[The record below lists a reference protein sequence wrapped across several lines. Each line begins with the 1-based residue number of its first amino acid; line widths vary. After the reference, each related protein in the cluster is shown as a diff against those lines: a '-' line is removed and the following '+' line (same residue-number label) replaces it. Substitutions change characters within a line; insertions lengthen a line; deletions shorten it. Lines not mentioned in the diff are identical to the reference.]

1 MPGRARSRRRREC
14 GVTASAV
21 SHVIQGAG
29 TGVGTDGHTHANK
42 DLLDALS
49 VVAGYLLAGGAKISA
64 GLADEAGH
72 AASARTLDADS
83 PMMSQFLRKD
93 VADTAEALIT
103 FAAGLVSKGDVVTE
117 AGLSVGGDAN
127 ITGDIEGNNLTAQQ
141 QVSGATVL
149 VRTLLQL
156 GKDTGWHIDNL
167 GQAVLNTLT
176 LAGLLAG
183 KDATFETLTVTK
195 GAHFF
200 EVIIDKLR
208 SQQGA
213 VIITAANGKVDAV
226 EENGSFHGYDL
237 YFRASDGDGRAITAS
252 WRAGD
257 GLICQTF
264 NAASGSSYAAS
275 NRYYWMRVLE
285 VSSAPVTRA
294 DGNAYH
300 RVTVSAEQGYMDPSS
315 NATPAAGDEVTQ
327 LGYDATVDA
336 NPLTGKALAARQG
349 AIVLSA
355 YPIPD
360 TELVPSLIATYRGI
374 NDFTLSPHRATY
386 LDASTAQF
394 IGNLIVKASA
404 TDAGTDIN
412 TFVTNIAEAKS
423 SAAALVVRQGLEAL
437 ISAEVTRANGA
448 EARIEAKADGI
459 VSRVTDAEG
468 NITELQQTAEEIHMG
483 LRGNGE
489 AGTNLLANPDLTQ
502 ANVQAAWTLT
512 DSTGSAHVEY
522 HTTVGGDGAEEHVL
536 DVDQSGIQPTSGQAF
551 SAAQAVTAVIEP
563 GGTYVASAYVR
574 NADYDA
580 STGRACQ
587 MALLIE
593 SGYWAV
599 TPVGDENPT
608 QEEWY
613 ERTGTTYVLS
623 RDTQVVD
630 GKTYYARGAV
640 EWVSAG
646 YTGSNVQ
653 MSTDRTDGLTWT
665 RQLISITDTE
675 WHRVWLVFRVP
686 DMVPQS
692 LRFVMR
698 LHIASNQYGSHWQME
713 LPKLELGTRPTA
725 WSAMSDALKRTGI
738 DITRGKI
745 RLDADTVEVA
755 KDLTIGGHTRIGGW
769 IYNEVNEIDGNNA
782 TDMSMGAFNVF
793 GRSRSDVMNKW
804 MNGDTSYDAD
814 FVDGHPVN
822 NEDVIRFPE
831 CGANL
836 LWSSDDLGELVLPFY
851 AALVP
856 ATTQNPY
863 VLKDYDT
870 ISTYAWAES
879 SYDYLNSLL
888 KDPFG
893 TALPY
898 VGSRMLIRHTG
909 GDSLYLYGV
918 KGFGRVYRGFSD
930 SYSAMIMEYDP
941 WGYYTHV
948 WHITELKDSIHSES
962 LNANYVTRSMLIE
975 AVEQVRNNFLTW
987 NGSRRTYY
995 DTVAV
1000 TIGNGV
1006 SMKVALDIYEGTS
1019 PMTME
1024 GGEYVELRC
1033 TMADGEIYWEIQD
1046 NGTI

>member
-1 MPGRARSRRRREC
+1 MITPEQRQQLL
-14 GVTASAV
+14 TK
-21 SHVIQGAG
+21 AG
-29 TGVGTDGHTHANK
+29 
-42 DLLDALS
+42 
-49 VVAGYLLAGGAKISA
+49 VVANETEDSANDANRIGTLFAEIVRALGDGLLQTDIATLLA
-64 GLADEAGH
+64 D
-72 AASARTLDADS
+72 
-83 PMMSQFLRKD
+83 QFLRKD
-93 VADTAEALIT
+93 TADTASGIIT
-103 FAAGLVSKGDVVTE
+103 FAKGLVSVLKAVFQADVEV
-117 AGLSVGGDAN
+117 AGNIHVGGSATVDED
-127 ITGDIEGNNLTAQQ
+127 IDGDNLTAQQ

-156 GKDTGWHIDNL
+156 GKDTGWSIDAM
-167 GQAVLNTLT
+167 GRAVLNTLT
-176 LAGLLAG
+176 LSGLLAG
-183 KDATFETLTVTK
+183 KDATLETLTVTK
-195 GAHFF
+195 AAHFF
-200 EVIIDKLR
+200 ELIIDKLR

-226 EENGSFHGYDL
+226 EVNGSVHGYDL

-275 NRYYWMRVLE
+275 NRYYWMRVLD

-300 RVTVSAEQGYMDPSS
+300 RVTVSSEQGYMDPSS

-327 LGYDATVDA
+327 LGYDATVDS
-336 NPLTGKALAARQG
+336 NPLTGKALAARQS
-349 AIVLSA
+349 AIVFSA
-355 YPIPD
+355 YPTPD
-360 TELVPSLIATYRGI
+360 TELTPPLIATYRGI
-374 NDFTLSPHRATY
+374 DDFTLSSHRATY
-386 LDASTAQF
+386 IDAETARF
-394 IGNLIVKASA
+394 IGSLIVKASA

-412 TFVTNIAEAKS
+412 TYVTNIAETK
-423 SAAALVVRQGLEAL
+423 SAAAALEVRQGLEAR
-437 ISAEVTRANGA
+437 ISAEVTRINGE

-468 NITELQQTAEEIHMG
+468 NISELQQTADEIHMS

-489 AGTNLLANPDLTQ
+489 AGTNLLTRPDLTQ

-630 GKTYYARGAV
+630 GKTYYAKAAV
-640 EWVSAG
+640 EFVSAG
-646 YTGSNVQ
+646 YTGGNVQ

-665 RQLISITDTE
+665 RQLYRITDTE

-713 LPKLELGTRPTA
+713 LPKLELGTRPSA
-725 WSAMSDALKRTGI
+725 WSAMGDALKRTGI

-755 KDLTIGGHTRIGGW
+755 RDLTIGGHTRVGGW

-782 TDMSMGAFNVF
+782 TDMSTGAFNVF
-793 GRSRSDVMNKW
+793 GRSDVMNKW
-804 MNGDTSYDAD
+804 MTGDTSYDAD

-836 LWSSDDLGELVLPFY
+836 LWSSDDIGELVLPFY

-870 ISTYAWAES
+870 LSTYAWAES
-879 SYDYLNSLL
+879 SYDYLNNLL

-918 KGFGRVYRGFSD
+918 KGFGRVYRAVQGT
-930 SYSAMIMEYDP
+930 YSAMIMEYDP

-948 WHITELKDSIHSES
+948 WHITELTDTIHGTP
-962 LNANYVTRSMLIE
+962 LNATYATRSMLME
-975 AVEQVRNNFLTW
+975 AVEQVRGTFLNW
-987 NGSRRTYY
+987 DGSRRSYY
-995 DTVAV
+995 STAL
-1000 TIGNGV
+1000 TEISNGV

-1024 GGEYVELRC
+1024 GGQYVELRC

>member
-21 SHVIQGAG
+21 NHVIQGAG

-156 GKDTGWHIDNL
+156 GQGTGWHIDNL

-200 EVIIDKLR
+200 EVIIDRLR

-252 WRAGD
+252 WRVGD

-300 RVTVSAEQGYMDPSS
+300 RVTVSSEQGYMDPSS

-327 LGYDATVDA
+327 LGYDATVDS

-374 NDFTLSPHRATY
+374 DDFTLSPHRATY
-386 LDASTAQF
+386 IDAETARF

-412 TFVTNIAEAKS
+412 TYVTNIAETKS
-423 SAAALVVRQGLEAL
+423 AAAALVVQQGLDAQ
-437 ISAEVTRANGA
+437 IRAEVTRASGA
-448 EARIEAKADGI
+448 ETRIEAKADGLT
-459 VSRVTDAEG
+459 SRVTDAEG
-468 NITELQQTAEEIHMG
+468 NISELQQTAEEIHMG

-489 AGTNLLANPDLTQ
+489 AGTNLLTLPDLTQ
-502 ANVQAAWTLT
+502 ANVQAAWTLM
-512 DSTGSAHVEY
+512 DSTGSANVAYLTE
-522 HTTVGGDGAEEHVL
+522 TGQDGIEEHML
-536 DVDQSGIQPTSGQAF
+536 DVDQSDIQPTSGQAF
-551 SAAQAVTAVIEP
+551 SVSQMITSVIEP
-563 GGTYVASAYVR
+563 GGTYVVSAYVR
-574 NADYDA
+574 NTGYSA
-580 STGRACQ
+580 SAATQ

-599 TPVGDENPT
+599 TPAGGENPA

-613 ERTGTTYVLS
+613 ERSGNSYVLS
-623 RDTQVVD
+623 QDTLVVE
-630 GKTYYARGAV
+630 GKTYYAKAAV
-640 EWVSAG
+640 EFVSAG

-653 MSTDRTDGLTWT
+653 MSTDRTDGVTWT
-665 RQLISITDTE
+665 RQLYSIADTE
-675 WHRVWLVFRVP
+675 WHRVWLVFSVP

-769 IYNEVNEIDGNNA
+769 IYNEVNEISGNNA

-793 GRSRSDVMNKW
+793 CRSDVMNKW
-804 MNGDTSYDAD
+804 MTGDTSYDAD

-948 WHITELKDSIHSES
+948 WHITELTDTIHGTP
-962 LNANYVTRSMLIE
+962 LNATYATRSMLME
-975 AVEQVRNNFLTW
+975 AVEQVRGTFLNW
-987 NGSRRTYY
+987 DGSRRSYY
-995 DTVAV
+995 STAL
-1000 TIGNGV
+1000 TEISNGV

>member
-1 MPGRARSRRRREC
+1 MITPEQRQQLL
-14 GVTASAV
+14 TK
-21 SHVIQGAG
+21 AG
-29 TGVGTDGHTHANK
+29 
-42 DLLDALS
+42 
-49 VVAGYLLAGGAKISA
+49 VVANETEDSANDANRIGTLFAEIVRALGDGLLQTDVATLLA
-64 GLADEAGH
+64 D
-72 AASARTLDADS
+72 
-83 PMMSQFLRKD
+83 QFLRKD
-93 VADTAEALIT
+93 TADTASGIIT
-103 FAAGLVSKGDVVTE
+103 FLQGLVSQGKATFQEEVEMSDDVH
-117 AGLSVGGDAN
+117 VGGQVDVDEGIFAN
-127 ITGDIEGNNLTAQQ
+127 G

-156 GKDTGWHIDNL
+156 GANTGWSIDAM
-167 GQAVLNTLT
+167 GRAVLNTLT

-226 EENGSFHGYDL
+226 EVNGSVHGYDL

-300 RVTVSAEQGYMDPSS
+300 RVTVSSEQGYMDPSS

-327 LGYDATVDA
+327 LGYDATVDS

-360 TELVPSLIATYRGI
+360 TELTPPLIATYRGI
-374 NDFTLSPHRATY
+374 DDFTLSPHRATY
-386 LDASTAQF
+386 IDAETAQF
-394 IGNLIVKASA
+394 IGSLIVKPSS

-412 TFVTNIAEAKS
+412 TYVTNIAEAQS
-423 SAAALVVRQGLEAL
+423 AAAALVVRQGLEAL
-437 ISAEVTRANGA
+437 ISAEVSRASGE

-468 NITELQQTAEEIHMG
+468 NISELQQTADEIHMS

-489 AGTNLLANPDLTQ
+489 AGTNLLTRPDLTQ
-502 ANVQAAWTLT
+502 ANVQSAWGLS
-512 DSTGSAHVEY
+512 DSSGSGTASY
-522 HTTVGGDGAEEHVL
+522 QTNIGSDGAEEHVL
-536 DVDQSGIQPTSGQAF
+536 TLDMSAVRASSGKAYSLSQSIVKVLEAGT
-551 SAAQAVTAVIEP
+551 
-563 GGTYVASAYVR
+563 TYVASVYVR
-574 NADYDA
+574 NSDYGAQSGQSDLI
-580 STGRACQ
+580 
-587 MALLIE
+587 ALLAE
-593 SGYWAV
+593 WA
-599 TPVGDENPT
+599 PT
-608 QEEWY
+608 YMEVQPGNDDDPAREGWY
-613 ERTGTTYVLS
+613 ERSGSSYVPT
-623 RDTQVVD
+623 DDGQVED
-630 GKTYYARGAV
+630 GKTYYCKASMTFVG
-640 EWVSAG
+640 SG
-646 YTGSNVQ
+646 YTGSNVTLTG
-653 MSTDRTDGLTWT
+653 STTDDASWT
-665 RQLISITDTE
+665 RQLFSIKDTE
-675 WHRVWLVFRVP
+675 WHRVWFAFKTPAVLP
-686 DMVPQS
+686 TT
-692 LRFVMR
+692 LRLTIR
-698 LHIASNQYGSHWQME
+698 THANSNAYGNAWQME
-713 LPKLELGTRPTA
+713 LPKLELGTRPSA
-725 WSAMSDALKRTGI
+725 WSAMGDALKRTGI

-755 KDLTIGGHTRIGGW
+755 RDLTIGGHTRVGGW

-793 GRSRSDVMNKW
+793 GRSDVMNKW
-804 MNGDTSYDAD
+804 MTGDTSYDAD

-822 NEDVIRFPE
+822 NNDVIRFPE

-836 LWSSDDLGELVLPFY
+836 LWSSDYIGELVLPFY

-898 VGSRMLIRHTG
+898 VGSRMLIRHMG

-918 KGFGRVYRGFSD
+918 KGFGRVYRAVQGN
-930 SYSAMIMEYDP
+930 YSAMIMEYDP

-948 WHITELKDSIHSES
+948 WTITELKDSIHGES

-987 NGSRRTYY
+987 NGSRRSYY

-1006 SMKVALDIYEGTS
+1006 SMKVALDIYTGTS

-1024 GGEYVELRC
+1024 GNEYVELRC
-1033 TMADGEIYWEIQD
+1033 MIADGEIFWEIQD
-1046 NGTI
+1046 CGTIEH